1 MFRRSSAL
9 AVLFAFALGLCGLG
23 IIAALSVR
31 DETRA
36 RLLNTFISLAL
47 IRSSTALY
55 PLVAMPVWLQVG
67 TALNPVTYA
76 SNGIRS
82 VTVFSPQAVFPGFDI
97 SIVLIFAAVSGVLG
111 SWIFSRM
118 IEGGPAD

>member
-1 MFRRSSAL
+1 L

-55 PLVAMPVWLQVG
+55 PIVAMPVWLQIG
-67 TALNPVTYA
+67 AKLNPVTYA
-76 SNGIRS
+76 SDSIRS
-82 VTVFSPQAVFPGFDI
+82 ITVYSPQAIFPGLDI
-97 SIVLIFAAVSGVLG
+97 SIVLIFATIVGMLG
-111 SWIFSRM
+111 SWLFSKT